1 MPSLLIVEDDTSL
14 SQGIVLSL
22 RQEDYKFTQCY
33 NLREARTCFEQES
46 YDLILLDVGLPDG
59 NGLDFCREIRKKSKI
74 PVLFLTANDAEYD
87 EVAGL
92 EAGADDYITKPFR
105 LAVLRARVSAA
116 LRRAQTKIEEIYQ
129 NGALQFDFE
138 KMLFWKAE
146 KELVLSKTEQ
156 KLLRMLV
163 KNEGATVTRD
173 TLLDNIW
180 DGGEF
185 VDENTLSVAIRR
197 LRGKIETDPKNPEYI
212 HTVYGIG
219 YTWKK
224 ETNSHMGL

>member
-1 MPSLLIVEDDTSL
+1 MPNLLIVEDDTSL

-22 RQEDYKFTQCY
+22 RQEAYQFTQCC
-33 NLREARTCFEQES
+33 NLREARACFEQES

-59 NGLDFCREIRKKSKI
+59 NGLDFCREIRKRSKV
-74 PVLFLTANDAEYD
+74 PVIFLTANDAEYD

-116 LRRAQTKIEEIYQ
+116 LRRAQTKFQEIYQ
-129 NGALQFDFE
+129 SGALQLDFE
-138 KMLFWKAE
+138 KMQFWKADQ
-146 KELVLSKTEQ
+146 ELILSKTEQ
-156 KLLRMLV
+156 KLLRILV

-197 LRGKIETDPKNPEYI
+197 LRGKIEENPKNPEYI

-224 ETNSHMGL
+224 ETKSHMES